1 MIARTLPRLPTV
13 NGRKLI
19 DLDIAIADAINR
31 DFLQMEA
38 AQARR
43 DAETAVASLLRHV
56 TGQNFTV
63 RLEEPS

>member
-43 DAETAVASLLRHV
+43 D
-56 TGQNFTV
+56 GQG
-63 RLEEPS
+63 